1 MKGGI
6 KLRGSCLLGPKARR
20 RRVPCSLVHAF
31 WKALVN
37 AQSCSLEQH
46 NFEPMCWVKVFR
58 LISVDYR
65 AGTFR
70 ARGVC
75 PLYTASCGIIPGVRF
90 RVCAPGSPIVGFF
103 GPTSG

>member
-6 KLRGSCLLGPKARR
+6 KLRGSCLLGPKGRR
-20 RRVPCSLVHAF
+20 WRVACSLVHVF

-37 AQSCSLEQH
+37 AQRFLEQH
-46 NFEPMCWVKVFR
+46 NFEPMCWVIVFR

-75 PLYTASCGIIPGVRF
+75 PLGPASCRIRF
-90 RVCAPGSPIVGFF
+90 RVCAPGSLRVGFF